1 MKVRVWGKVFNFSMS
16 AAKNEIKP
24 SFIIS
29 WLSIKVMN
37 RRLRSAIWPFITF
50 YQWMT
55 NLIEFSL
62 LSFLSETRG
71 VCDPSCVVLS
81 PLYSSHSETNLSR
94 FFTDSLLV
102 VFCLAVLRVLCAWSE
117 SLSFQVGGGDDAG
130 KVVTLFF
137 MWTYLSISSIS
148 DYNECESGGICH
160 NTTITGAPMRWRERE
175 RGQKKSSQDSRKS
188 FLQKQTIIHSW
199 WSVSSLQKLSS
210 SPSCTAP

>member
-1 MKVRVWGKVFNFSMS
+1 
-16 AAKNEIKP
+16 
-24 SFIIS
+24 
-29 WLSIKVMN
+29 
-37 RRLRSAIWPFITF
+37 
-50 YQWMT
+50 MT

-160 NTTITGAPMRWRERE
+160 NTTITGAPMRWREE
-175 RGQKKSSQDSRKS
+175 RAKGKQPRQQKIFPAKANNHTQLVVS
-188 FLQKQTIIHSW
+188 FLAAEIVLLSFMHYTVVDGRVASSINWTTQHTTQQHNIKLFRVQHS
-199 WSVSSLQKLSS
+199 SERHNKKKNRMYS
-210 SPSCTAP
+210 A